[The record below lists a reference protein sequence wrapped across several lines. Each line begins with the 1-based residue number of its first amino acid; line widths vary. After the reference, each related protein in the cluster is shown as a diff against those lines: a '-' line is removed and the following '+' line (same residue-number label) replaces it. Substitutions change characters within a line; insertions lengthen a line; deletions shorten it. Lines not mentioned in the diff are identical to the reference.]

1 MQKSLFVRSA
11 IILALCGCNPEQEN
25 RLDETGQT
33 AASPVPASVR
43 VRPRSDSVT
52 SAPVLVE
59 RHRLDMDGDGI
70 EDELIVYSMN
80 EYDNRIELLMSRA
93 GRQSL
98 DGQWDSPP
106 AEFSTDANLI
116 PSKLIFVTDYPEA
129 GRLLF
134 LFGPESGC
142 CLPSLSIRRLGP
154 SGAESYFDAEEFAF
168 LKPPYVDGEK
178 GVTMEVFLALG
189 EGVDPPT
196 DAFESASSYVP
207 VHVIRLGRVA
217 RTDSAASAV
226 RTRAKTGGFA
236 GLSWRDDVLAVRTRD
251 GVARLWDIPTGRLLP

>member
-1 MQKSLFVRSA
+1 
-11 IILALCGCNPEQEN
+11 
-25 RLDETGQT
+25 
-33 AASPVPASVR
+33 
-43 VRPRSDSVT
+43 
-52 SAPVLVE
+52 
-59 RHRLDMDGDGI
+59 MDGDGI
-70 EDELIVYSMN
+70 EDDLIVYH
-80 EYDNRIELLMSRA
+80 DRIELLMSRA
-93 GRQSL
+93 DRQSL
-98 DGQWDSPP
+98 DGEWGPPP
-106 AEFSTDANLI
+106 AEFSADANLI

-134 LFGPESGC
+134 LFGPEYGC

-154 SGAESYFDAEEFAF
+154 SGAESYFDAEAF
-168 LKPPYVDGEK
+168 GFYKPPYVDGEK
-178 GVTMEVFLALG
+178 GVTMEVFLSLG

-226 RTRAKTGGFA
+226 RTRARTGGFA

-251 GVARLWDIPTGRLLP
+251 GVARLWHIGTGRLLP